1 MNLINRA
8 ALCFALGLAPTIIAG
23 CDGNTALVGRD
34 TLPARAT
41 QPVPGEIV
49 ATMERVDTES
59 REIHLRPNR
68 GDSAVV
74 AYGDETRVMY
84 RGHEYP
90 VSQLKIGDIVA
101 MQVEKDSRGKP
112 HTALIRVQESTGD
125 GSQGGNY

>member
-8 ALCFALGLAPTIIAG
+8 ALCFALGFAG
-23 CDGNTALVGRD
+23 CNGNTALVRRD

-41 QPVPGEIV
+41 EPVPGEIV
-49 ATMERVDTES
+49 ATVERVDTGS
-59 REIHLRPNR
+59 KEIQLRPNR
-68 GDSAVV
+68 GGSAVV
-74 AYGDETRVMY
+74 AYGDETRVMD

-101 MQVEKDSRGKP
+101 MQVETDSRGKP

>member
-1 MNLINRA
+1 
-8 ALCFALGLAPTIIAG
+8 
-23 CDGNTALVGRD
+23 
-34 TLPARAT
+34 
-41 QPVPGEIV
+41 
-49 ATMERVDTES
+49 
-59 REIHLRPNR
+59 
-68 GDSAVV
+68 VV

>member
-49 ATMERVDTES
+49 ATVERVDTES

>member
-41 QPVPGEIV
+41 EPVPGEIV
-49 ATMERVDTES
+49 ATVERVDTES

-74 AYGDETRVMY
+74 AYGDETRVVY